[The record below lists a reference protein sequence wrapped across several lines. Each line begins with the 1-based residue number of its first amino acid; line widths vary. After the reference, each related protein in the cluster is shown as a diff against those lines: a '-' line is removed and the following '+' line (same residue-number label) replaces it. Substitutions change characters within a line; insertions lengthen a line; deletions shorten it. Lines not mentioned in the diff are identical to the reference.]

1 MKFFGDAHLQQNKLR
16 EAVIP
21 LDTSFP
27 TDPKVGQL
35 AFTGRILYICVEIM
49 SDGMPVWV
57 PMTQEITAFTFVQS
71 TSSSTWV
78 INHNLNTTSVSPTV
92 YDELGRVVIPGEI
105 TVNSASQVTVDF
117 GTPATGKV
125 VLVSGHFDGQLKPTY
140 AFEFFQTNPST
151 TWTINHGLGRQPIV
165 RVFVG
170 NQEVQPD
177 TVTFDSMDTVT
188 VTFSTPQVGQV
199 KLI

>member
-1 MKFFGDAHLQQNKLR
+1 MKFFGDAHLQQNNLR

-27 TDPKVGQL
+27 TNPKVGQL

-49 SDGMPVWV
+49 ADGMPVWV

-71 TSSSTWV
+71 TESSTWV

-92 YDELGRVVIPGEI
+92 YDELGRVVIPSEI

-117 GTPATGKV
+117 GTPAKGKV

-140 AFEFFQTNPST
+140 AFEFYQTNPST
-151 TWTINHGLGRQPIV
+151 TWVVDHGLGRQPIV

-170 NQEVQPD
+170 NQEVQPE
-177 TVTFDSMDTVT
+177 TVTFDSMDTIT
-188 VTFSTPQVGQV
+188 ITFSTPQVGQV